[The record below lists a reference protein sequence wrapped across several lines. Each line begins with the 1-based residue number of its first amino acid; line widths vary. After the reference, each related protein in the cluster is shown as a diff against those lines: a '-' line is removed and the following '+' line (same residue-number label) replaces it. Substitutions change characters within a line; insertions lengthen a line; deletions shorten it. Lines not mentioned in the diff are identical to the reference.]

1 MTRQIQLTLTI
12 LILSTAAFLLTKPP
26 VPGPGPAPEPI
37 GKAVILVAYEEGNVT
52 DVFADL
58 VVDFQNGQAGKPF
71 KAKGHKV
78 LCLDNDTPDIS
89 GGLTP
94 PLRPWSP
101 YDDSKPE
108 VIVSSA
114 DKLLF
119 RVPLTYSTTAE
130 ELSRT
135 LTERGL

>member
-1 MTRQIQLTLTI
+1 M
-12 LILSTAAFLLTKPP
+12 
-26 VPGPGPAPEPI
+26 
-37 GKAVILVAYEEGNVT
+37 AYEEGNVT

-58 VVDFQNGQAGKPF
+58 VVDFQTGQAGKPF